1 MATGYDALSEKER
14 ETLRLLLCG
23 HDAKSIARHLGLSV
37 HTIHERL
44 REARRKMGTASSR
57 EAARLLH
64 ELEGAPSSNL
74 VKCMDKSLRNKGIGD
89 AADNAGAYP
98 VDQPDQAAATPRRLG
113 WIIGGSAMT
122 ISLALLAL
130 TAFSGIDQAPA
141 TTSLSASPAVVP
153 TAASEQAAVR
163 SAEAFLALFDR
174 DDWAASWQAT
184 HKAFQLLNTVEWW
197 AQASQGVRGRV
208 GKAITRKLDKV
219 DFTPAPPNGY
229 WTATF
234 KARYAKAGD
243 VIETLQMASE
253 DGGWKV
259 TAITVE

>member
-1 MATGYDALSEKER
+1 MMATGYEALSEKER
-14 ETLRLLLCG
+14 ETLRLLLGG

-64 ELEGAPSSNL
+64 EIEGPAH
-74 VKCMDKSLRNKGIGD
+74 KSFVDNGIGE
-89 AADNAGAYP
+89 ATERAGTYP
-98 VDQPDQAAATPRRLG
+98 MGQPDRADSTSRRLG

-130 TAFSGIDQAPA
+130 TALSGTDQ
-141 TTSLSASPAVVP
+141 SPAVTVTTSSP
-153 TAASEQAAVR
+153 AVLSTPASEQAAVR
-163 SAEAFLALFDR
+163 SAEAFLALVDR
-174 DDWAASWQAT
+174 DDWAASWQTT
-184 HKAFQLLNTVEWW
+184 HKSFQLLNTVDWW
-197 AQASQGVRGRV
+197 AKASEGVRGRV
-208 GKAITRKLDKV
+208 GQPITRRLEKV

-229 WTATF
+229 WTVTF

-243 VIETLQMASE
+243 VTETLQMASE

>member
-1 MATGYDALSEKER
+1 MATGYEALSEKER
-14 ETLRLLLCG
+14 ETLRLLLGG

-64 ELEGAPSSNL
+64 KIEVPAPQSL
-74 VKCMDKSLRNKGIGD
+74 VDNGIGEAID
-89 AADNAGAYP
+89 RAATYP
-98 VDQPDQAAATPRRLG
+98 MGQPDRADSTSRRLG

-130 TAFSGIDQAPA
+130 TALSGTDQSPAEAA
-141 TTSLSASPAVVP
+141 TTSSPAVVP
-153 TAASEQAAVR
+153 TPASEQAAVR
-163 SAEAFLALFDR
+163 SAEAFLAVVDR

-184 HKAFQLLNTVEWW
+184 HKSFQLLNTVDWW
-197 AQASQGVRGRV
+197 AKASEGVRGRV
-208 GKAITRKLDKV
+208 GKPMTRKLERV

-229 WTATF
+229 WTVTF
-234 KARYAKAGD
+234 KARYAKAGE
-243 VIETLQMASE
+243 VTETLQMASE

>member
-1 MATGYDALSEKER
+1 MTSGYEALSEKER
-14 ETLRLLLCG
+14 ETLRLLLGG

-64 ELEGAPSSNL
+64 EIEGLTPQSVGDNE
-74 VKCMDKSLRNKGIGD
+74 IGD
-89 AADNAGAYP
+89 ATDRAGTYPMGQPDRADN
-98 VDQPDQAAATPRRLG
+98 TSRRLG
-113 WIIGGSAMT
+113 WTIGGFAMT

-130 TAFSGIDQAPA
+130 TALSGTDQSPAA
-141 TTSLSASPAVVP
+141 TTTTSSPAVAP
-153 TAASEQAAVR
+153 TPASEQAALR
-163 SAEAFLALFDR
+163 SAEAFLALVDR

-184 HKAFQLLNTVEWW
+184 HKAFQLLNTVDWW
-197 AQASQGVRGRV
+197 AKASEGVRGRI
-208 GKAITRKLDKV
+208 GKPITRKLDKV

-229 WTATF
+229 WIVTF
-234 KARYAKAGD
+234 KARYAKAGE
-243 VIETLQMASE
+243 VTETLQMASE